1 MSFKA
6 QLSLGGSKYD
16 VLHCSFA
23 FRRDVDSKG
32 RPSSG
37 VYGGSVEIQIE
48 STDDTAILEAMVNN
62 QYKAQTGTITFQKR
76 DEDAKMKELT
86 FEDGYVVSFAE
97 SLDVTGTNPMTIT
110 FTVSARKL
118 KVGNAEHENDW
129 PDKK

>member
-6 QLSLGGSKYD
+6 TLKLGGTEFD
-16 VLHCSFA
+16 VLHTDYA
-23 FRRDVDSKG
+23 FRRDVDAKG

-37 VYGGSVEIQIE
+37 IYGGRVNIRVE
-48 STDDTAILEAMVNN
+48 STDDTSILESMLNN
-62 QYKAQTGTITFQKR
+62 VYKAQGGTITFQKR

-86 FEDGYVVSFAE
+86 FEDGYIVE
-97 SLDVTGTNPMTIT
+97 YTEILDVVGKEPMFIN

>member
-6 QLSLGGSKYD
+6 SLSIGGTKYD
-16 VLHCSFA
+16 VLHCSYS

-37 VYGGSVEIQIE
+37 IYGGSVDLEIE
-48 STDDTAILEAMVNN
+48 STDDTLILESMLNN
-62 QYKAQTGTITFQKR
+62 QYKAQTGTVTFQKR
-76 DEDAKMKELT
+76 DEDAKMKELS
-86 FEDGYVVSFAE
+86 FEDGYFVE
-97 SLDVTGTNPMTIT
+97 YGENLDVTGTEAMTIK

-118 KVGNAEHENDW
+118 KIGNAEHENDW